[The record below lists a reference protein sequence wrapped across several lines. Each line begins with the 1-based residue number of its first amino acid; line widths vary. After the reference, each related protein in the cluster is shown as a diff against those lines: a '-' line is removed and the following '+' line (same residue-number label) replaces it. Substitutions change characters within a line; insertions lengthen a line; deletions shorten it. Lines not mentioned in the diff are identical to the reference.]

1 MTPAQVQKFIT
12 RRGGLLAHLGTNDC
26 RLIEEKVA
34 AGDTRFALVYEAFV
48 YQVAK
53 SIGAMAAALSGKV
66 DAIVLTGGVIRGRI
80 FLGKLRARVR
90 FIAPVLAIMR
100 NSEMEALAG
109 AALRVWRS
117 EQEVK
122 SY

>member
-12 RRGGLLAHLGTNDC
+12 RSGGLLAHLGTNDC

-34 AGDTRFALVYEAFV
+34 AGDTKFALVYEAFV

-53 SIGAMAAALSGKV
+53 SIGAMAAGLSGKV
-66 DAIVLTGGVIRGRI
+66 DAVVLTGGVVRGKI

-90 FIAPVLAIMR
+90 FIAPIFAIMQ
-100 NSEMEALAG
+100 NSEMEALAA
-109 AALRVWRS
+109 AALAACRS